1 MMQPEGSSIHLQSF
15 SKRQDRDVQ
24 SQTTDDQQNQ
34 GEIGLENAEPAGL
47 ELPPVDRGF
56 KAWSFVGAAFVLE
69 TIVWGFG
76 FTYGVFQ
83 EYFLHHR
90 TFGDASEAAIG
101 AVGTIALATQYFEV
115 MIFTLLALQWPDK
128 IRMMMWSSLA
138 LCCGSLV
145 MASFAT
151 KISHLILLQ
160 GVLFGIGG
168 GGLYAPVIIYLS
180 EWFVARRGL
189 AGSFIFGG
197 SGAGGAL
204 FPVAANFL
212 LTNLGFRQVLDKR
225 GWCSMLILFLRWTL
239 RVWAA
244 FMFIFG
250 ALALSFVRPRLPV
263 VRAQDTT
270 GLNLWTRLRR
280 QHWSFL
286 KSPLFLCMTTTT
298 FLQALAYFPVSLY
311 MAVYTTS
318 LGLSALNGTLVLSI
332 FNLSSIV
339 GQIIFGHVCDIA
351 PYGYVI
357 VVSGSGAALSAY
369 LLWGFAHNLGLIF
382 AFVVIF
388 GSLSGGFCSVWP
400 AASVEIA
407 GSEQSSVS
415 NIMGFLSMA
424 KGLAAIVGPLVAAAL
439 HHPEQATTKST
450 YSGYGFKDVTLFVGS
465 MMVATAVG
473 GITTRLARRISW

>member
-1 MMQPEGSSIHLQSF
+1 MQSERSNIQLQSF
-15 SKRQDRDVQ
+15 SKLQHRDTQ
-24 SQTTDDQQNQ
+24 CQTTADAQSQ
-34 GEIGLENAEPAGL
+34 GEIGQLERTEPAGM

-101 AVGTIALATQYFEV
+101 AVGTVALATQYFEV
-115 MIFTLLALQWPDK
+115 MLFTLLALQWPHK
-128 IRMMMWSSLA
+128 VRMLMWSSLA
-138 LCCGSLV
+138 ICCGSLL

-151 KISHLILLQ
+151 KIAHLILLQ

-204 FPVAANFL
+204 FPVAANYL
-212 LTNLGFRQVLDKR
+212 LTNLGFR
-225 GWCSMLILFLRWTL
+225 WTL
-239 RVWAA
+239 RIWAA

-263 VRAQDTT
+263 VRAQDTA
-270 GLNLWTRLRR
+270 GLSLWTRLRR

-286 KSPLFLCMTTTT
+286 KSPLFLCMTVTT
-298 FLQALAYFPVSLY
+298 FIQALAYFPVSLY

-332 FNLSSIV
+332 FNLSSII

-357 VVSGSGAALSAY
+357 VASGAGAALSAY

-382 AFVVIF
+382 AFAVIF

-424 KGLAAIVGPLVAAAL
+424 KGLAAIIGPLVAALL
-439 HHPEQATTKST
+439 HHPEQAAMRST
-450 YSGYGFKDVTLFVGS
+450 YSGYGFRDVTLFVGS

-473 GITTRLARRISW
+473 GMATRLARRVFVTEILQ

>member
-1 MMQPEGSSIHLQSF
+1 MQSEGSSIQLQTF
-15 SKRQDRDVQ
+15 SKPQNRDVQ
-24 SQTTDDQQNQ
+24 SQTSTDQRNL
-34 GEIGLENAEPAGL
+34 GETGLESTEPAGM

-115 MIFTLLALQWPDK
+115 MIFTLLALQWPHK
-128 IRMMMWSSLA
+128 IRMMMWASLA
-138 LCCGSLV
+138 LCCGSL
-145 MASFAT
+145 
-151 KISHLILLQ
+151 ISHLILLQ

-180 EWFVARRGL
+180 EWFVSRRGL

-212 LTNLGFRQVLDKR
+212 LTNLGFRQMDAPNLGRIYVHFWR
-225 GWCSMLILFLRWTL
+225 TG
-239 RVWAA
+239 
-244 FMFIFG
+244 
-250 ALALSFVRPRLPV
+250 SFVRATAFAGGPSARYSWVESMDSFTEATLELPEESV
-263 VRAQDTT
+263 VFVHA
-270 GLNLWTRLRR
+270 
-280 QHWSFL
+280 SF
-286 KSPLFLCMTTTT
+286 
-298 FLQALAYFPVSLY
+298 A
-311 MAVYTTS
+311 
-318 LGLSALNGTLVLSI
+318 
-332 FNLSSIV
+332 

-357 VVSGSGAALSAY
+357 VASGSGAALSAY

-382 AFVVIF
+382 AFVVVF

-415 NIMGFLSMA
+415 NIMGFFSMA

-439 HHPEQATTKST
+439 HHPEQAATRSM
-450 YSGYGFKDVTLFVGS
+450 YSGYGFRDVTLFVGS
-465 MMVATAVG
+465 MMVATA
-473 GITTRLARRISW
+473 